1 MAMDFWAA
9 KRSRKRRTA
18 LFLTVFFLLAVG
30 VSFLLEI
37 SLRYFATEGYSPPVP
52 FAGVYLFIFICLVSF
67 FYYLSYAGF
76 GGDLVAQSMGG
87 WQVDPNDCSAK
98 EAQLLNIVH
107 EIAIASR
114 LPIPKVYVIEA
125 KEINAFAAG
134 LKPEKSTIAVT
145 TGALDALNREE
156 LQGVIAHE
164 FGHIASGDMKIG
176 MRLAA
181 LLMGFF
187 LVFYI
192 GLRLLEGSFF
202 IRGGNSERRGNSAAL
217 IALALL
223 LAGVIL
229 WFAGSIL
236 RACVNREREYMAD
249 ASSVEFTRNPNGIA
263 SALRKIA
270 NEQARDMPKSGL
282 GYSHL
287 YFSNQTFW
295 SRLFATHPPLEK
307 RIAAIEGRKF
317 K

>member
-1 MAMDFWAA
+1 MVMNFWEA
-9 KRSRKRRTA
+9 KRHHKRRTF
-18 LFLTVFFLLAVG
+18 LFLTVFFILAVA
-30 VSFLLEI
+30 VSFLVEI
-37 SLRYFATEGYSPPVP
+37 AVRFFAEEGYSPDIP
-52 FAGVYLFIFICLVSF
+52 FIGVYLFIFICLVSF

-98 EAQLLNIVH
+98 EAQLHNIVQ

-114 LPIPKVYVIEA
+114 LPIPSVYVIEA

-134 LKPEKSTIAVT
+134 LKPEKSTITVT

-192 GLRLLEGSFF
+192 GLRLMEGSFF
-202 IRGGNSERRGNSAAL
+202 VRGGNGERKGNSVAL
-217 IALALL
+217 IAIVLL

-236 RACVNREREYMAD
+236 RACVNREREYLAD
-249 ASSVEFTRNPNGIA
+249 ASSVEFTRNPHGIA
-263 SALRKIA
+263 SALRKIQK
-270 NEQARDMPKSGL
+270 EEVRDMPKSGL

-287 YFSNQTFW
+287 YFSNTSFW
-295 SRLFATHPPLEK
+295 SRLFATHPPLDK
-307 RIAAIEGRKF
+307 RIEAIEGRKS